1 MNPRSLPEATWDVI
15 DIADWYDQQSPGLGT
30 RFRSRLDALVARL
43 CVQPRMYA
51 RIRGAP
57 RGREIRVALMNG
69 FPFLVHY
76 EVTATEVVILSVV
89 HARSRNRPW
98 RHRLDP

>member
-15 DIADWYDQQSPGLGT
+15 EIADWYDQRSAGLGT

-43 CVQPRMYA
+43 CLHPRMYG
-51 RIRGAP
+51 RIRNAP
-57 RGREIRVALMNG
+57 RGRDVPVAMMNG

-76 EVTATEVVILSVV
+76 EVTPTEVVILSVT
-89 HARSRNRPW
+89 HARANRRTW
-98 RHRLDP
+98 RRRLGP